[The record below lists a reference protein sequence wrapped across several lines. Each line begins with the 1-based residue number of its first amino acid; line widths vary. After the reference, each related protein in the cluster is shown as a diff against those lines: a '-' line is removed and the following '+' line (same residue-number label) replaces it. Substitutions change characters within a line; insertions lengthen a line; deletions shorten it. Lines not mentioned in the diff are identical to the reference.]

1 MTTISL
7 KDPSFSLSLSWA
19 SSIGWVQQWFGFS
32 FLFFGT
38 KPFGFGGDHGG
49 CGCGCGD
56 GSVGFNLGLAMAMAM
71 VMDVVVALDLVKVG
85 CANKGNGS

>member
-1 MTTISL
+1 MGKLYRFGSTMVWVF
-7 KDPSFSLSLSWA
+7 FS
-19 SSIGWVQQWFGFS
+19 
-32 FLFFGT
+32 FFGT

-56 GSVGFNLGLAMAMAM
+56 GSVGFDLGLAMAM